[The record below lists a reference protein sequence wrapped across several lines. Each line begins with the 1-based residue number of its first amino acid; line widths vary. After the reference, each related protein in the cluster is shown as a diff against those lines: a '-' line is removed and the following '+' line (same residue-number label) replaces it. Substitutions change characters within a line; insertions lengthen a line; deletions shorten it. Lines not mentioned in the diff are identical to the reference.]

1 MLDLFAGSGQLGI
14 ESLSRGARKAV
25 FVDSNAQSVALTNKN
40 LLACGFENLAT
51 VKLADFKA
59 FLTTNNEKFDI
70 IFLDPPYHLNLWGT
84 ALSLIEGSIAPR
96 GIIALEHP
104 IEYPIENLDG
114 YFRKD
119 YKYGKIIVGNVT
131 QEFSDMLLGMSKP
144 TDIEIY
150 NKMTP
155 FFNVF
160 LDDSFQSCHYGTEIY
175 REERQK

>member
-1 MLDLFAGSGQLGI
+1 MRVISGLKKGQILQSPKGDEIVRPTTDRVKEALFSILNFDLENAAVLDLFAGSGQLGI
-14 ESLSRGARKAV
+14 ESLSRGARKAI

-51 VKLADFKA
+51 VKLADFKV

-84 ALSLIEGSIAPR
+84 ALNLIECSIAPR

-104 IEYPIENLDG
+104 IECPIEDLDG

-119 YKYGKIIVGNVT
+119 YKYGKIIVT
-131 QEFSDMLLGMSKP
+131 IFRKEA
-144 TDIEIY
+144 
-150 NKMTP
+150 
-155 FFNVF
+155 
-160 LDDSFQSCHYGTEIY
+160 
-175 REERQK
+175 